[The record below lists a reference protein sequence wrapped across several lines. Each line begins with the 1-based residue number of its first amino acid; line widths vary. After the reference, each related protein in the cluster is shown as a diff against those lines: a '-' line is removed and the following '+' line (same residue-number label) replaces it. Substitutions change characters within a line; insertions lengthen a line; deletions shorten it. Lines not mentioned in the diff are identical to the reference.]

1 MDDRFLHE
9 QRREPDPAFAREL
22 RTRLRA
28 IEDTQALGRRG
39 FRWRPLLLASAA
51 AAAFAASFTLPAV
64 RATAQAALDLFRVQ
78 EFAVVQVDQDRLER
92 LASAKVDLGTL
103 AGGKIEML
111 QEPLPPLAFASL
123 DQASSMLGETL
134 ERPTLL
140 PRDMQPDSVLVSRES
155 RARLTV
161 DTRPVRELLDAMD
174 LRDVRVPEGLDGQKI
189 TMNMPQLVR
198 QRFVVGDKTR
208 AVLVQCESPVVE
220 LPPGLE
226 LSTLG
231 EVGLRLL
238 GLSSSEARRL
248 AGTIDWRSTL
258 VVPVLAGATEY
269 QQVRVQGRPGLL
281 VERPKDASGGST
293 APNEMHARR
302 VVLWTKDG
310 RVHALMAERL
320 ERSELL
326 SMAESV
332 R

>member
-9 QRREPDPAFAREL
+9 QRREPDPAFARDL

-28 IEDTQALGRRG
+28 IEDTQAMGRRG
-39 FRWRPLLLASAA
+39 FRWRALLLTSAA
-51 AAAFAASFTLPAV
+51 AAAFAASFALPAV

-78 EFAVVQVDQDRLER
+78 EFAVVQVDPERLEK

-103 AGGKIEML
+103 AGGKVEML

-123 DQASSMLGETL
+123 DDASTMLGEPL

-140 PRDMQPDSVLVSRES
+140 PRDMKPDSVLVTRES

-174 LRDVRVPEGLDGQKI
+174 LRDVRLPDGLDGQKI

-198 QRFVVGDKTR
+198 QRFVAGEKTR
-208 AVLVQCESPVVE
+208 AILVQCESPVVE

-226 LSTLG
+226 LSALG

-238 GLSSSEARRL
+238 GLSPSEAKRL
-248 AGTIDWRSTL
+248 AGAIDWRSTL

-269 QQVRVQGRPGLL
+269 QAVRVQGRPGLL
-281 VERPKDASGGST
+281 VERPKDAPGATAGESG
-293 APNEMHARR
+293 MHAGR
-302 VVLWTKDG
+302 VVLWTNHG